1 MAYFA
6 VFSAQLRIG
15 LQYRAAALS
24 GSVGQVV
31 FGLIFIMVLRA
42 FYESSSSVPPM
53 PFADAVVYIWLGQAM
68 LGMLPAYLGPD
79 LPRLMR
85 TGDVVFELLRPV
97 DLYGLWF
104 ARAVAYRAAAVVLR
118 AMPVCL
124 LAGLFFGLRP
134 PATWEAGVAWGLAT
148 LLALWV
154 SCAMA
159 MLFSLT
165 LLWTVAGSGI
175 THLGVA
181 AVSLLSGMLVP
192 LPFFPD
198 WLQGFMDWLPFRSL
212 YDIPFR
218 LYLGHIPPQEAVG
231 ALLQQAGWGAGLVLA
246 GYAVMARGRRRLIV
260 QGG

>member
-31 FGLIFIMVLRA
+31 FGLIFIAVLRA
-42 FYESSSSVPPM
+42 FYQSAPLSPPM

-85 TGDVVFELLRPV
+85 SGDIVFELLRPV
-97 DLYGLWF
+97 DIYGLWF
-104 ARAVAYRAAAVVLR
+104 ARAVAYRVTTVVLR
-118 AMPVCL
+118 AIPVAL
-124 LAGLFFGLRP
+124 LAGLFFGLQP
-134 PATWEAGVAWGLAT
+134 PVSWEAGLAWGVAT
-148 LLALWV
+148 LLALGV

-165 LLWTVAGSGI
+165 LLWTVAGAGI

-192 LPFFPD
+192 LPFFPE
-198 WLQGFMDWLPFRSL
+198 WMQGAMDWLPFRSL

-218 LYLGHIPPQEAVG
+218 LYLGHIPPDAAVG
-231 ALLQQAGWGAGLVLA
+231 VLLQQAAWGIGLVLV
-246 GYAVMARGRRRLIV
+246 GYAVLARGRRRLIV